1 MILPNPKTTGDIEIA
16 EINGSTYAIFPT
28 RSSTNFRIMELEA
41 GRNLLN
47 ITSNNTNPA
56 YAKAG
61 DKLTVHLTLDYF
73 DHVRSANILE
83 QSLSTNRD
91 GNYLKL
97 SRMYQTRISSTMPLF
112 M

>member
-1 MILPNPKTTGDIEIA
+1 
-16 EINGSTYAIFPT
+16 
-28 RSSTNFRIMELEA
+28 MELEV

-73 DHVRSANILE
+73 DHVRSANILDRN
-83 QSLSTNRD
+83 LFYNL
-91 GNYLKL
+91 YLL
-97 SRMYQTRISSTMPLF
+97 TVTAII
-112 M
+112 